1 MNVSPNDDQDDCPWK
16 QFKPFLST
24 LSSEMNFV
32 ELAQIQFWTNLAFQH
47 LGSIFQI
54 LFGLQIPT
62 FLTPG
67 I

>member
-1 MNVSPNDDQDDCPWK
+1 MSVQMTIRMIVHENNLNPSFPI
-16 QFKPFLST
+16 

-32 ELAQIQFWTNLAFQH
+32 ELVQIQFWTNLAFQH